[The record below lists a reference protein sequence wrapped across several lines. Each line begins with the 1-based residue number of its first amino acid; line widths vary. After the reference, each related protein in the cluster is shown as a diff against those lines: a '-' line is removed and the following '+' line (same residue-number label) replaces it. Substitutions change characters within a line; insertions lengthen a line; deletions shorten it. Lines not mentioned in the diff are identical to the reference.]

1 VGEAVAMTFS
11 DPQLFRCVIEKFQ
24 YPLYSY
30 IRRASNLP
38 PQKAEEV
45 LQEAFLKAYT
55 HLQSYDSSLKFEN
68 WLYRIVHNQLID
80 WIRQRKTQPA
90 SLTSANKPTH
100 GGDVFDA
107 LDGLPHQTELGDE
120 IQGRE
125 QAALLQAL
133 IRALPEP
140 YRNAAVLRWLEDEE
154 YSEISDILCLPI
166 GTVGSLLQRARKMIR
181 KRLDQE
187 NGVHS

>member
-1 VGEAVAMTFS
+1 
-11 DPQLFRCVIEKFQ
+11 
-24 YPLYSY
+24 
-30 IRRASNLP
+30 
-38 PQKAEEV
+38 
-45 LQEAFLKAYT
+45 
-55 HLQSYDSSLKFEN
+55 
-68 WLYRIVHNQLID
+68 
-80 WIRQRKTQPA
+80 
-90 SLTSANKPTH
+90 
-100 GGDVFDA
+100 VFDA